1 MAAWQEEW
9 QAEALPPF
17 INVSHITQHLFKKK
31 YPLPFVGLP
40 YFFNNP
46 TIQAAHF

>member
-31 YPLPFVGLP
+31 V
-40 YFFNNP
+40 P
-46 TIQAAHF
+46 TAVRRVARFL